1 MKRIFPIILL
11 VLALGLGA
19 QAADPIRL
27 QGGLRQ
33 LLARYGDQVG
43 VVLIDIR
50 SGRSISQNGDLPFPA
65 ASVIK
70 LPIMA
75 ATFKEAENRKLSLE
89 DRIAMTENKKLP
101 GSGVLQWL
109 KPNTYTIWNLT
120 RMMISLSDNTATLLL
135 SEKLGLPKLN
145 EYCQAFGLRYTIIK
159 DRTTLVEPPSPEA
172 NYTTPQD
179 MARLLLKIYCRD
191 GFADQSVKDM
201 LAFMENQRYRWGI
214 CRPLPW
220 RTKIA
225 NKTGNL
231 DGVLNDVGIVFTP
244 GGDYILSVFTRGFPK
259 KREAREI
266 INAVSAYVYEAYQ
279 PGKIA
284 VEEQKAKMRAK
295 KTPRRDLTAVPCAVT
310 RAAENST
317 ASKFSLTEQVLLI

>member
-1 MKRIFPIILL
+1 MIILL
-11 VLALGLGA
+11 AWAAGSAANAVDPLKL
-19 QAADPIRL
+19 QA
-27 QGGLRQ
+27 GLRGIVD
-33 LLARYGDQVG
+33 RYGERVG
-43 VVLIDIR
+43 LTYVDVK
-50 SGRSISQNGDLPFPA
+50 SGRAVSINGDLAFPA

-75 ATFKEAENRKLSLE
+75 ATFREAEDHKLSLE
-89 DRIAMTENKKLP
+89 DRIAMTEDKKLP

-120 RMMISLSDNTATLLL
+120 RMMISLSDNTATRLI
-135 SEKLGLPKLN
+135 SDKLGLEKINSYCRSLN
-145 EYCQAFGLRYTIIK
+145 LKQTVLK
-159 DRTTLVEPPSPEA
+159 DGTALVEPPSPET
-172 NYTTPQD
+172 NYTSPRD
-179 MARLLLKIYCRD
+179 MADLLIKIYHHD
-191 GFADQSVKDM
+191 GFAEQSVKDM

-225 NKTGNL
+225 NKTGNY

-244 GGDYILSVFTRGFPK
+244 AGDYVLSIFTTGFPK

-279 PGKIA
+279 PGKI
-284 VEEQKAKMRAK
+284 VKSRSLKPKKRSSRKVKKVRARY
-295 KTPRRDLTAVPCAVT
+295 PRRSP
-310 RAAENST
+310 RS
-317 ASKFSLTEQVLLI
+317 